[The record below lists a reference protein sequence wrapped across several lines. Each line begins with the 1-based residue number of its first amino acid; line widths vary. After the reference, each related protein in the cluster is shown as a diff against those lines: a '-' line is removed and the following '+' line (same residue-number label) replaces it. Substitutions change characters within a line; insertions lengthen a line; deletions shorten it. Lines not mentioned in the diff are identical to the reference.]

1 MTDVMIDAR
10 DLTKHYGAVTALK
23 NATFQVHRGEV
34 VGFLGPNGA
43 GKTTAMKILTC
54 FIAPSEGTA
63 RVAGADIFEDPI
75 AVREAIGYL
84 PENTPLYT
92 EMLVLEYLEFAGKMR
107 GLRGAGLQ
115 ARLRRVVEET
125 SLGDVIGKSISEL
138 SKGFRQR
145 VGLAQ
150 ALIHE
155 PPVLILDEPMSGLDP
170 NQAAE
175 IRELIREIGR
185 ERTVILSTHNLSEVR
200 VTCGRV
206 LIISQGELVADD
218 TPEELAARGGKPRF
232 VATLRQNGHSASEI
246 RGGRRGDPRARAEG
260 RPGPAR
266 GHLSGGGVRE
276 SRTPRPRAT
285 RRESRR
291 HLSTAHD
298 RRGGVIM
305 NHILTI
311 GGRQFR
317 SYFNGPVAYIVICI
331 VMLALGFF
339 FWNTFFLYGRA
350 SAREMFRWLS
360 LILVFALPALTM
372 GLLAEEKRT
381 GTIELLITMP
391 VTDAQVILGKFI
403 GVLGLYAV
411 ILVLT
416 VAYPISVSTLGNLDW
431 GPVWSGYLG
440 LLLQGSAV
448 LAIGLMASSWTD
460 NQLIALFVALTL
472 SVFFWVLDKFLALLP
487 TNAASAL
494 EWLSFDY
501 HFQSMARGVVDLRDV
516 LFFFSV
522 TIFALAL
529 AFRALESRRW
539 T

>member
-84 PENTPLYT
+84 PESTPLYT

-246 RGGRRGDPRARAEG
+246 RDAFSAIGDARSVTE
-260 RPGPAR
+260 
-266 GHLSGGGVRE
+266 
-276 SRTPRPRAT
+276 
-285 RRESRR
+285 
-291 HLSTAHD
+291 
-298 RRGGVIM
+298 
-305 NHILTI
+305 
-311 GGRQFR
+311 Q
-317 SYFNGPVAYIVICI
+317 
-331 VMLALGFF
+331 
-339 FWNTFFLYGRA
+339 
-350 SAREMFRWLS
+350 
-360 LILVFALPALTM
+360 
-372 GLLAEEKRT
+372 T
-381 GTIELLITMP
+381 GTADGE
-391 VTDAQVILGKFI
+391 VILELVPKGNQDLRAAIFQAA
-403 GVLGLYAV
+403 VTANLVLLGLEQRGENLED
-411 ILVLT
+411 IFRQLT
-416 VAYPISVSTLGNLDW
+416 TGAG
-431 GPVWSGYLG
+431 
-440 LLLQGSAV
+440 
-448 LAIGLMASSWTD
+448 ASS
-460 NQLIALFVALTL
+460 
-472 SVFFWVLDKFLALLP
+472 
-487 TNAASAL
+487 
-494 EWLSFDY
+494 
-501 HFQSMARGVVDLRDV
+501 
-516 LFFFSV
+516 
-522 TIFALAL
+522 
-529 AFRALESRRW
+529 
-539 T
+539 